1 MDFESLLQTY
11 GYYALFIGTF
21 LEGETILVLA
31 GFLANQGY
39 MKLQWVILL
48 AFLGSLSGDTLVFHL
63 GRWKGRAF
71 LARRPHWDKR
81 AAHVQRALDKYQIYA
96 VLSFRF
102 FYGLRNFTPFVIGST
117 GFSPKR
123 FFLLNAAGAA
133 IWAAVVGTGGYIFG
147 EAISLFFEDVRK
159 YVLWLLLFGVI
170 AGCVL
175 WFLHSRSLRRREAAE
190 LEQAG
195 VAQDAERIPP
205 AIEGCTS
212 ESRRRTMVPLGT
224 AKGSDDQSR
233 PPQAD

>member
-1 MDFESLLQTY
+1 MNIEALLQTY

-31 GFLANQGY
+31 GFLAHQGY
-39 MKLQWVILL
+39 MELRWVILL
-48 AFLGSLSGDTLVFHL
+48 AFLGSLSGDTLVFHI

-133 IWAAVVGTGGYIFG
+133 IWAVVVGSGGYIFG

-159 YVLWLLLFGVI
+159 YVLWLLLFVAI
-170 AGCVL
+170 AGTVL
-175 WFLHSRSLRRREAAE
+175 WFIHSRNLRRRVAAE
-190 LEQAG
+190 LEQPG
-195 VAQDAERIPP
+195 LAQSMGLVPP
-205 AIEGCTS
+205 AIKGGTS
-212 ESRRRTMVPLGT
+212 ESRRPTT
-224 AKGSDDQSR
+224 A
-233 PPQAD
+233 P

>member
-1 MDFESLLQTY
+1 MDIETLLQAY

-31 GFLANQGY
+31 GFLAHPNQGD
-39 MKLQWVILL
+39 LELRWVILL

-71 LARRPHWDKR
+71 LARRPSWDKR
-81 AAHVQRALDKYQIYA
+81 AARVQRALDKYGTYV

-117 GFSPKR
+117 GFSPTR
-123 FFLLNAAGAA
+123 FLLLNATGAA
-133 IWAAVVGTGGYIFG
+133 IWSVVVGSGGYLFG
-147 EAISLFFEDVRK
+147 EAIGLFLTDVKPYKR
-159 YVLWLLLFGVI
+159 WLLLFGVI

-175 WFLHSRSLRRREAAE
+175 FILHSRSLRRKAAAE

-195 VAQDAERIPP
+195 LAQNAERVPP
-205 AIEGCTS
+205 AVEGGTS
-212 ESRRRTMVPLGT
+212 ESRRHTMVP
-224 AKGSDDQSR
+224 
-233 PPQAD
+233 